1 MQPSRPVDSRRASS
15 SRDDTARQTRRWGD
29 DRAILDDDE
38 ARARLLDAA
47 ARCIVRRG
55 DTAIRM
61 AEVSDEAGVSRSTLY
76 RYFPGR
82 DDLLLG
88 LILGRID
95 HALANLVAGLRHP
108 GSPERCLPE
117 MVLVPVFSVDQ
128 TPVDPVNQ
136 ALFAGGSSALA
147 TVLELG
153 SEPIAEVLLRHYGP
167 LLERWRRAGRLH
179 DDIDDRSLVEW
190 LHTTTLFLLGPSW
203 RHRTPADKRR
213 FVDRFLVRALVP

>member
-1 MQPSRPVDSRRASS
+1 
-15 SRDDTARQTRRWGD
+15 
-29 DRAILDDDE
+29 
-38 ARARLLDAA
+38 
-47 ARCIVRRG
+47 
-55 DTAIRM
+55 M

-82 DDLLLG
+82 DDVLLG
-88 LILGRID
+88 LILRRID
-95 HALANLVAGLRHP
+95 HALANLVAGLSHP
-108 GSPERCLPE
+108 TRPERCLPE

-128 TPVDPVNQ
+128 EPVDPLNR

-153 SEPIAEVLLRHYGP
+153 SEPIAEVLLQHYGP

>member
-1 MQPSRPVDSRRASS
+1 MEPS
-15 SRDDTARQTRRWGD
+15 RRWGG

-38 ARARLLDAA
+38 ARERLLDAA
-47 ARCIVRRG
+47 GRCIVRRG

-88 LILGRID
+88 LILRRID
-95 HALANLVAGLRHP
+95 NALSNLVAGLRHP
-108 GSPERCLPE
+108 GDPDRCLPE

-128 TPVDPVNQ
+128 DPVDPLNR
-136 ALFAGGSSALA
+136 ALFAAGSSALA
-147 TVLELG
+147 RVLELG

-167 LLERWRRAGRLH
+167 LLARWRRAGRLY
-179 DDIDDRSLVEW
+179 DDLDDRSVVEW

-203 RHRTPADKRR
+203 RQRTPADKRR
-213 FVDRFLVRALVP
+213 FVDRFLVRALVPQIRQ